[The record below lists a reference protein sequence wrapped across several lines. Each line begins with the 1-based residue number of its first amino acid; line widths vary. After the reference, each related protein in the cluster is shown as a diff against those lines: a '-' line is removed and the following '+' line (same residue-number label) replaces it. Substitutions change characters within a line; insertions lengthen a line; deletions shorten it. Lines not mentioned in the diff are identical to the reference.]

1 MADYKNYSELEK
13 TYDYDKKKATVLA
26 EAVSELVEV
35 KKREAELERL
45 IKLNNPLKKYLWGTA
60 DGKVIAF
67 HDIEDDHLKN
77 ILTYLPANNR
87 ETPDALKAEARSR
100 GFELPAVTAQFKLVA
115 GKKFAN
121 IDVFE
126 VSEDDDYDESD
137 RWDDPNL

>member
-1 MADYKNYSELEK
+1 MPDFKKYTELEK

-26 EAVSELVEV
+26 EAVQELVEV

-45 IKLNNPLKKYLWGTA
+45 IKLNGSLKKYLWGTA

-77 ILTYLPANNR
+77 ILTYLPAHGR
-87 ETPDALKAEARSR
+87 EIPDPLKAEARSR
-100 GFELPAVTAQFKLVA
+100 GLELPAEGAQFKLVA

-121 IDVFE
+121 VEVFE
-126 VSEDDDYDESD
+126 IDEEDYDEGD
-137 RWDDPNL
+137 RWEP

>member
-1 MADYKNYSELEK
+1 MADYKKYEELEK
-13 TYDYDKKKATVLA
+13 TYDYDKKKATILA

-45 IKLNNPLKKYLWGTA
+45 IKLNSGLKKYLWGTA

-87 ETPDALKAEARSR
+87 TTPDALKAEARSR
-100 GFELPAVTAQFKLVA
+100 GIALPDENAQFKLVA
-115 GKKFAN
+115 GKSFSN
-121 IDVFE
+121 VDVFE
-126 VSEDDDYDESD
+126 VDENDYDEGD
-137 RWDDPNL
+137 RWED